1 MADITLVDV
10 PSQRVIGMQ
19 RRGPY
24 SQIAVLLGELVS
36 YAMSNGV
43 QLAGA
48 PVALMHEAGKEEVE
62 RADREG
68 NALIDVAFPIV
79 GSCEGTGEI
88 RCYELPGGTMAK
100 TVHKGPYEACE
111 PTYVALWQWIAREGK
126 RITGPTREIYLNDPR
141 EVPPEEILTEIHAPV
156 A

>member
-24 SQIAVLLGELVS
+24 SQIAVLLGELVN

-48 PVALMHEAGKEEVE
+48 PVALMHEATKEEAE
-62 RADREG
+62 KAEREG
-68 NALIDVAFPIV
+68 SALLDVAFPIV
-79 GSCEGTGEI
+79 GRCEGTDEI

-100 TVHKGPYEACE
+100 TVHKGPYELCE
-111 PTYVALWQWIAREGK
+111 PTYLALWDWIAGQGK
-126 RITGPTREIYLNDPR
+126 HITGPSREVYLNDPR
-141 EVPPEEILTEIHAPV
+141 EVSPEEILTEIYAPV